1 MKTLNDKKG
10 SQKLKVIYSHLVSNT
25 ITVSSNVGI
34 GLNMKL
40 RIQTLTGQIGE
51 VEADPEN
58 TILDLKVRINSLSGS
73 REEWPKQTLI

>member
-1 MKTLNDKKG
+1 M
-10 SQKLKVIYSHLVSNT
+10 Y
-25 ITVSSNVGI
+25 I

-73 REEWPKQTLI
+73 REEWPKQTLIQISFLFSLKLT